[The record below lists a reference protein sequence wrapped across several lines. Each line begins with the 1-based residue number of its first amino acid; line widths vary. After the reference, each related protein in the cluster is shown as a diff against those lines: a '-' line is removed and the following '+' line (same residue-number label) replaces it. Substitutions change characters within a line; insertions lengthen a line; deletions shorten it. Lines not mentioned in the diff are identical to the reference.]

1 MSKGESFKDKV
12 EYYFDEFSP
21 KYDQTMHDRPHLV
34 LTRLN
39 TLLSEVKLP
48 DDPVC
53 LDVACGSGI
62 STLKLHEICR
72 GNAKVYGVDISEKMI
87 DEANKIAKQREMK
100 DVIYHKMDAEKL
112 DFPDSTFDFV
122 LSNMSLSYFP
132 DKLKALSEVNRVLKP
147 GGKFALSYT
156 AAPCNQEGFEV
167 AYNVA
172 LQHPELPEFLKAV
185 EEVKSSLISLEDSI
199 ELFTEAGLGLSSI
212 YGRHS
217 IDWVDPTSLVSD
229 QSNYWSLYRQAL
241 PSNSV
246 DLIRLEL
253 LDASKR
259 ASIPGKGFK
268 NTVYIIFA
276 WGKKTS

>member
-1 MSKGESFKDKV
+1 VKT
-12 EYYFDEFSP
+12 
-21 KYDQTMHDRPHLV
+21 QTRA
-34 LTRLN
+34 R
-39 TLLSEVKLP
+39 

-62 STLKLHEICR
+62 STLKLHEMCK
-72 GNAKVYGVDISEKMI
+72 GNAKVYGIDISEKMI
-87 DEANKIAKQREMK
+87 DEANKIAKQRELK
-100 DVIYHKMDAEKL
+100 DVIYYKMDAEEL

-122 LSNMSLSYFP
+122 LSNMSLNYFP

-147 GGKFALSYT
+147 GGQFALNYT
-156 AAPCNQEGFEV
+156 ATPCNQEGFEV

-185 EEVKSSLISLEDSI
+185 EEVKSSLISLEGSI

-217 IDWVDPTSLVSD
+217 IDWVDPATLVSD
-229 QSNYWSLYRQAL
+229 LSNYWSLYRQAL
-241 PSNSV
+241 SPKSV
-246 DLIRLEL
+246 ESIRLEL
-253 LDASKR
+253 LEAGKR
-259 ASIPGKGFK
+259 ASHPGKGFK

-276 WGKKTS
+276 WGKKESGN

>member
-12 EYYFDEFSP
+12 ENYFDEFSL

-62 STLKLHEICR
+62 STLKLSEICR
-72 GNAKVYGVDISEKMI
+72 GNAKLYGIDISEKMI
-87 DEANKIAKQREMK
+87 EEANKIVKQRELK
-100 DVIYHKMDAEKL
+100 DVIYYKMDAEEL

-122 LSNMSLSYFP
+122 LSNMSLNYFP

-147 GGKFALSYT
+147 GGQFALNYT

-172 LQHPELPEFLKAV
+172 LQHPELPEFLKVV

-199 ELFTEAGLGLSSI
+199 ELFTEAGLSLSSS

-217 IDWVDPTSLVSD
+217 IDWVDPANLVSD

-241 PSNSV
+241 SQKSV
-246 DLIRLEL
+246 ESIRLEL
-253 LDASKR
+253 LEAGKR
-259 ASIPGKGFK
+259 ASRTGKGFK

-276 WGKKTS
+276 WGKRV